1 MNSAI
6 NLFINYSLF
15 IIDISSFIVRNVIK
29 PLKTSL
35 LHYSNSIRNIL

>member
-1 MNSAI
+1 MNSDI

-35 LHYSNSIRNIL
+35 LHYSNLIRNTL